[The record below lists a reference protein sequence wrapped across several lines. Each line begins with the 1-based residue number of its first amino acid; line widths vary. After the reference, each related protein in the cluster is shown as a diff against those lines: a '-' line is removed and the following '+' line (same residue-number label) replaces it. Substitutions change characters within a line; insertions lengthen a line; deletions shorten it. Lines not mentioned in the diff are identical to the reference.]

1 MVSDGRL
8 TRFTELPITV
18 YVEGLEIQGKEYADD
33 LRYAL
38 KEWEKRSDGIL
49 SFQLVNLPDGAD
61 ILVSWVRTLI
71 ASDKDHPMGIAELQR
86 TGNDKFHVEM
96 NIYLRNTKTH
106 KRLTHDEMKTV
117 LLHEFG
123 HAIGLWGHSKNEA
136 DIMYYAADALH
147 PTLRDVNTLKQLYS
161 HELNYSLHAE
171 SIKAIREEM
180 ISKPEDAKLFY
191 LLGTIYADQAKYDSA
206 IDSFRKCLDLDPEF
220 HKASAELASAYRTS
234 GQDQAAL
241 VEYLSLAE
249 SDPSAMLHN
258 VIGALYFEKRDTAKA
273 VQHFKKALK
282 LERTYQPAK
291 RNLYKI
297 YLNRGKELINAKMYY
312 AAVELLL
319 DGIDFFPDKPELHN
333 TLGTAYSKTGRFPEA
348 IHQYI
353 LALRINPAFTT
364 AKNNLASCYNNQGVK
379 YAEAGQWEKALEAY
393 TEALRLM
400 PGMAE
405 AEKNISAAYWNRA
418 VRLSSARRDREAI
431 KAYQLLLDYEP
442 DNEAAHNNLGAVYF
456 RTGDYELAIA
466 EFTNALKFNPGF
478 RDIKDN
484 LAIAHHTQASTL
496 IEKKD
501 YSQAARELE
510 KGLKFAPDNVNLH
523 MALSQVYDR
532 LRRWDDAIQHINKIK
547 ALEPDSTIAGKVMAN
562 LNIHRGNLSLY
573 AKDYDKALEYYRN
586 IPAEFKPPLLHNNIG
601 YLYIMKKMYLEAI
614 YEYNKV
620 LETIPDDKTAQQNL
634 ESIESSV
641 SKQLSDNG
649 SQKSKNTLVRV
660 RLSLAV
666 FHIGH
671 GNFDKAKDTLESA
684 VELKP
689 QGRELRH
696 LLADGCKKLAE
707 KFTRRNE
714 RTEAMEL
721 MGWATQLRSN
731 Q

>member
-8 TRFTELPITV
+8 ARFTELPITV

-38 KEWEKRSDGIL
+38 KEWEKYSDGML
-49 SFQLVNLPDGAD
+49 SFQLVNLPEGAN
-61 ILVSWVRTLI
+61 ILVSWVRRLETG
-71 ASDKDHPMGIAELQR
+71 DQEHPMGIAELQR
-86 TGNDKFHVEM
+86 TGNDEFHVEM
-96 NIYLRNTKTH
+96 RISLRNPKTR
-106 KRLTHDEMKTV
+106 KRLTHEEMKTV

-123 HAIGLWGHSKNEA
+123 HAIGLWGHSKNKV
-136 DIMYYAADALH
+136 DVMYYAADALH

-171 SIKAIREEM
+171 SISAIREEI
-180 ISKPEDAKLFY
+180 ISEPEDARLFY
-191 LLGTIYADQAKYDSA
+191 LLGTIYSDQEKYDSA
-206 IDSFRKCLDLDPEF
+206 IDSFRKCLDLNPEF
-220 HKASAELASAYRTS
+220 YKASAALASAYRTS

-258 VIGALYFEKRDTAKA
+258 VIGALYFEKRDTAKSI
-273 VQHFKKALK
+273 QHFKKALK
-282 LERTYQPAK
+282 LERAYQPAK

-333 TLGTAYSKTGRFPEA
+333 TLGTAYSKIGQFPEA

-379 YAEAGQWEKALEAY
+379 YAEAGRWEKALEAY

-400 PGMAE
+400 PDMAE

-418 VRLSSARRDREAI
+418 VRLSSARKDREAI
-431 KAYQLLLDYEP
+431 KAYKQFLDHDP
-442 DNEAAHNNLGAVYF
+442 DNEEAHNNLGAVYF
-456 RTGDYELAIA
+456 RTGDYGLAIA
-466 EFTNALKFNPGF
+466 EFTSALKLNPGS

-484 LAIAHHTQASTL
+484 LAIAHHRQASIL
-496 IEKKD
+496 IEKKA
-501 YSQAARELE
+501 YSQAAAELG
-510 KGLKFAPDNVNLH
+510 KGLEFAPDNVNLH
-523 MALSQVYDR
+523 LALAQVNDR
-532 LRRWDDAIQHINKIK
+532 LKRWDDAIQHINKIK
-547 ALEPDSTIAGKVMAN
+547 ALEPDNPIAGKAMAN
-562 LNIHRGNLSLY
+562 LNIHRGNLSLH

-614 YEYNKV
+614 YEFNKV
-620 LETIPDDKTAQQNL
+620 LEAIPDDETAQQNL

-649 SQKSKNTLVRV
+649 SQKAKNTLVRV

-666 FHIGH
+666 SHIGH
-671 GNFDKAKDTLESA
+671 GNFDKAKDTLKSA

-689 QGRELRH
+689 KGRELRR
-696 LLADGCKKLAE
+696 LLADGCTKLAE

-714 RTEAMEL
+714 RTKAREL
-721 MGWATQLRSN
+721 TGWATQLRSN